1 MNGGTAFP
9 KKREAIEST
18 QALLHN
24 SWVRVHHNDLFK
36 EALLNPM
43 QHDCRAAEFLKRP
56 EINYQHL
63 LMMDDLN
70 LPELPQEIT
79 EQIEI
84 QNKYAGYI
92 DRQQQEI
99 EKLRKHENTMLPET
113 LDYNDVV
120 GLSSEVI
127 QKLNRI
133 KPTSLAQ
140 AGRISGVT
148 PAALSLLLVHL
159 KKSRLPV

>member
-1 MNGGTAFP
+1 MICL
-9 KKREAIEST
+9 KKPCLT
-18 QALLHN
+18 QCNTIA
-24 SWVRVHHNDLFK
+24 
-36 EALLNPM
+36 A
-43 QHDCRAAEFLKRP
+43 AAEFLKRP